1 MLFPVVLAAVKSILG
16 RGRELLCCLLRTS
29 LPGMPGPFLSHSPRD
44 ARSLPISHSPRD
56 ARDPWSLPVSQ
67 PEECPGSPGCPVPSH
82 LTARGIAAGAAPV
95 PRAWPGCSSPG
106 SNSGPAAAQG
116 FKDRI
121 RGSASAVQQE
131 QPGFDVFRD
140 RGRSTHSEELF

>member
-1 MLFPVVLAAVKSILG
+1 MLLASYFPA
-16 RGRELLCCLLRTS
+16 
-29 LPGMPGPFLSHSPRD
+29 RD
-44 ARSLPISHSPRD
+44 ARSLPISQPEGCPVPSHPTARGMLGIPGPFRSHSLRN
-56 ARDPWSLPVSQ
+56 ARDPRDPRSLPIPQ
-67 PEECPGSPGCPVPSH
+67 YGECPGSPGCPVPSH